1 MHVINIPLLYRKDNS
16 GGNSSNVCT
25 DDICFQEVLFQRKER
40 DNKPWSW
47 KYSKPNIKYASDK
60 YTSHSS
66 HPSLSDGE
74 SWNIFQKVYIGGT

>member
-40 DNKPWSW
+40 DNKP
-47 KYSKPNIKYASDK
+47 
-60 YTSHSS
+60 
-66 HPSLSDGE
+66 
-74 SWNIFQKVYIGGT
+74 